1 MPLAIS
7 IFPIWCALANPMH
20 STKIDMFIGDIFI
33 ITSAIIISTMD
44 IQGVHTNNIAI
55 MLIIQR
61 FSAKQF
67 NAFFFKHFGTIFLSI
82 ILMKDIKKMKRMRQ
96 TQFHFFVVFF
106 YKLTSAKPRI
116 KKIRLQ
122 DLKIYLQ

>member
-7 IFPIWCALANPMH
+7 ISSIWCMYANPML
-20 STKIDMFIGDIFI
+20 STKIDMLIGDIFI

-61 FSAKQF
+61 FSIKHSID
-67 NAFFFKHFGTIFLSI
+67 FFF
-82 ILMKDIKKMKRMRQ
+82 
-96 TQFHFFVVFF
+96 
-106 YKLTSAKPRI
+106 
-116 KKIRLQ
+116 
-122 DLKIYLQ
+122 